1 LARRLFLVELD
12 PKEFDKDLRFHGVT
26 KRDEFNIIETFI
38 PLGDGKLMQL
48 LSSSRKLMTPY
59 DPLDQRWSK
68 AEFIVKSNG
77 WKLEKASP
85 RMDIP
90 SDEYYELLIGEP
102 NAAVEQKSRTVFNAF
117 GRRYSL
123 EMNIERNYAVIQV
136 DYEGDYSMPYETLF
150 KGLRAIDV
158 VGELFMSLEETF
170 CRLYLKPQEKVV
182 EELHPTSDIR
192 L

>member
-1 LARRLFLVELD
+1 MARRLFLVELD
-12 PKEFDKDLRFHGVT
+12 LEMFDKDLRFHGIG

-38 PLGDGKLMQL
+38 PLGEGKLLQL
-48 LSSSRKLMTPY
+48 LSSSRKLMTPT

-68 AEFIVKSNG
+68 AEFMVKSNG
-77 WKLEKASP
+77 WKLEKMAP
-85 RMDIP
+85 RQEI
-90 SDEYYELLIGEP
+90 SSEEYYELLIGEQ
-102 NAAVEQKSRTVFNAF
+102 NAAVEQKSRTVFHAF

-123 EMNIERNYAVIQV
+123 EMNLERNYAVIQV
-136 DYEGDYSMPYETLF
+136 DYEGDYATPYETLF
-150 KGLRAIDV
+150 TGLRAVEV

>member
-1 LARRLFLVELD
+1 MARRLFLVELD
-12 PKEFDKDLRFHGVT
+12 LEMFDKDLRFHGIG

-38 PLGDGKLMQL
+38 PLGEGKLLQL
-48 LSSSRKLMTPY
+48 LSSSRKLMTPN

-68 AEFIVKSNG
+68 AEFMVKSNG
-77 WKLEKASP
+77 WKLEKMAP
-85 RMDIP
+85 RQEI
-90 SDEYYELLIGEP
+90 SSEEYYELLIGEQ
-102 NAAVEQKSRTVFNAF
+102 NAAVEQKSRTVFHAF

-123 EMNIERNYAVIQV
+123 EMNLERNYAVIQV
-136 DYEGDYSMPYETLF
+136 DYEGDYATPYETLF
-150 KGLRAIDV
+150 TGLRAVEV

>member
-1 LARRLFLVELD
+1 MARRLFLVELD
-12 PKEFDKDLRFHGVT
+12 LEMFDKDLRFHGIG

-38 PLGDGKLMQL
+38 PLGEGKLLQL
-48 LSSSRKLMTPY
+48 LSSSRKLMTPT

-68 AEFIVKSNG
+68 AEFMVKSNG
-77 WKLEKASP
+77 WKLEKMAP
-85 RMDIP
+85 RQEI
-90 SDEYYELLIGEP
+90 SSEEYYGLLIGEQ
-102 NAAVEQKSRTVFNAF
+102 NAAVEQKSRTVFHAF

-123 EMNIERNYAVIQV
+123 EMNLERNYAVIQV
-136 DYEGDYSMPYETLF
+136 DYEGDYATPYETLF
-150 KGLRAIDV
+150 TGLRAVEV

>member
-12 PKEFDKDLRFHGVT
+12 PKAFDKDLSFHGIG

-38 PLGDGKLMQL
+38 PRGDGKLIQL
-48 LSSSRKLMTPY
+48 LSSSRKLLTPH
-59 DPLDQRWSK
+59 DPLDLRWSK

-77 WKLEKASP
+77 WKLEKAAP
-85 RMDIP
+85 RQEIT
-90 SDEYYELLIGEP
+90 SEEYYELLIGET

-123 EMNIERNYAVIQV
+123 EMNHERNYAVIQV
-136 DYEGDYSMPYETLF
+136 DYEGDYSAPYENLF
-150 KGLRAIDV
+150 KGLRALDV

>member
-1 LARRLFLVELD
+1 MARRLFLVELD
-12 PKEFDKDLRFHGVT
+12 LEMFDKDLRFHGIG

-38 PLGDGKLMQL
+38 PLGDGKLLQL
-48 LSSSRKLMTPY
+48 LSSSRKLMTPT

-68 AEFIVKSNG
+68 AEFMVKSNG
-77 WKLEKASP
+77 WKLEKMAP
-85 RMDIP
+85 RQEI
-90 SDEYYELLIGEP
+90 SSEEYYELLIGEQ
-102 NAAVEQKSRTVFNAF
+102 NAAVEQKSRTVFHAF

-123 EMNIERNYAVIQV
+123 EMNLERNYAVIQV
-136 DYEGDYSMPYETLF
+136 DYEGDYATPYETLF
-150 KGLRAIDV
+150 TGLRAVEV